1 GRDERWERASLEC
14 CPPNL
19 VRFLAGM
26 PGLIYA
32 QDKKEAVYVNL
43 YVAREASFQING
55 KKLSLSV
62 ESENPWGGRSE
73 VTISAQDEVKGAIK
87 LRIPG
92 WARNQVAPGELYSYA
107 DRSGRPPAVSVNGK
121 AAPAADRLG
130 YVTLDR
136 IWKDGDVIQI
146 QFPVEIRRVVADS
159 KVKENR
165 RRMAVERG
173 PIVYC
178 AEWPEVSGARALELL
193 VDPKAPMKS
202 VVDKQL
208 YGGVTVIE
216 TEAKSIAN
224 PSAEP
229 KPVRLIPYYLWAN
242 RGPGEMSVWLSTGGY
257 EIGDTGPAGGLI
269 FY

>member
-1 GRDERWERASLEC
+1 
-14 CPPNL
+14 
-19 VRFLAGM
+19 
-26 PGLIYA
+26 
-32 QDKKEAVYVNL
+32 
-43 YVAREASFQING
+43 
-55 KKLSLSV
+55 
-62 ESENPWGGRSE
+62 
-73 VTISAQDEVKGAIK
+73 
-87 LRIPG
+87 
-92 WARNQVAPGELYSYA
+92 
-107 DRSGRPPAVSVNGK
+107 
-121 AAPAADRLG
+121 RLG

-269 FY
+269 FYENPNYAADGWRYLEAAPFDQSAGAKWRSEERRVGKGCRTRWWRGR